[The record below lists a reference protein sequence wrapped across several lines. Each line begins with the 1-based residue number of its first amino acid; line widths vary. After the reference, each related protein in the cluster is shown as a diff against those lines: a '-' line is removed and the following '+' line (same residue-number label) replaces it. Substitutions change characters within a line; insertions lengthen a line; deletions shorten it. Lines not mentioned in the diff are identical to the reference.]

1 MRFSYSDESAAT
13 VASAVRLSDAQ
24 QVVAR
29 GRDLLA
35 CFDRHGIDPHPAT
48 SQAFPPFL
56 AALYGAGFVM
66 TDFDGPL
73 FDRGPMSLLY
83 TPGLAAPVAHA
94 ANLLT
99 LRMFT
104 HTLVRANRTDSSG
117 GYPCFD
123 EAYQSGGLRAL
134 IERLGE
140 LCAETEAR
148 HRTHMQD
155 EY

>member
-1 MRFSYSDESAAT
+1 MNFSYSDESPAT
-13 VASAVRLSDAQ
+13 VTSAVRLSDAL

-29 GRDLLA
+29 GRELLS
-35 CFDRHGIDPHPAT
+35 CFDRHGVDPHPAT
-48 SQAFPPFL
+48 TQAFRPFL

-66 TDFDGPL
+66 TDFNGPL

-83 TPGLAAPVAHA
+83 TPDLAAPVARA

-104 HTLVRANRTDSSG
+104 HTLVRANRSDSSG

-123 EAYQSGGLRAL
+123 EAYGSGGLRAL
-134 IERLGE
+134 IERLAE
-140 LCAETEAR
+140 LCAEAESQ
-148 HRTHMQD
+148 HKTHLRD
-155 EY
+155 DY